1 MNRHDFVRLIA
12 ANEDV
17 TIDDATEMV
26 NSVLKGIEDALKKE
40 QSLRFIGFGK
50 FDIVQR
56 SARKGRN
63 PKTGEEIL
71 IPAKRR
77 ITFKPGKKL
86 EENVLG
92 YSKPNKKSKK

>member
-63 PKTGEEIL
+63 PKTGEGIL

-77 ITFKPGKKL
+77 IIFKPGKQL

-92 YSKPNKKSKK
+92 YSKPNKKPKK

>member
-77 ITFKPGKKL
+77 IIFKPGKQL